1 MKILLFGE
9 FSGLHTNLKKG
20 LKENG
25 HEVTLISFGDDF
37 KNFDGDIMINPK
49 KFKNKYINF
58 INFQLSLFWLLRKL
72 KGYDIVQLIAIS
84 QLVIPRG
91 WLGYYFV
98 NILRKRNKK
107 IYLNSCGDDIFVIL
121 GFINQEYSPFQN
133 ELKAGLNWRLFHFC
147 KKSEYF
153 NSKKI
158 VNSLDGVIASNSTYH
173 SAYHTFENYKGYIP
187 MPTIVRD
194 YKKENIVK
202 GKVKIFFGIGS
213 RRPLKGVE
221 YILDALNKVRSIYPE
236 KVDITIVEK
245 VPYEEYINL
254 FEKCNIFIDQ
264 ACSYSYGMNA
274 LLGLGN
280 SKVVLSGN
288 EPIVEELL
296 GNSCPVQNIK
306 PNSEDIFNKL
316 ERLINNQELITE
328 IGSKSYDFA
337 RKFHIYNSVAKK
349 YELIWNQ

>member
-20 LKENG
+20 LEENG
-25 HEVTLISFGDDF
+25 HEVTMVSFGDDF
-37 KNFDGDIMINPK
+37 KSLPGDININPN

-58 INFQLSLFWLLRKL
+58 ISFQLSLFWLLRKL
-72 KGYDIVQLIAIS
+72 KGYDIVQLVAIS

-91 WLGYYFV
+91 RFGRYFV

-107 IYLNSCGDDIFVIL
+107 VYLNSCGDDIFVIL
-121 GFINQEYSPFQN
+121 GFIKQEYSPFQN
-133 ELKAGLNWRLFHFC
+133 EIKAGLNWRLFHFC

-153 NSKKI
+153 NSKRI
-158 VNSLDGVIASNSTYH
+158 VESLDGVIASNSTYH
-173 SAYHTFENYKGYIP
+173 NAYHTFENYKGYIP
-187 MPTIVRD
+187 MPTIVRED
-194 YKKENIVK
+194 KKENIVNE
-202 GKVKIFFGIGS
+202 KVKIFFGIGS

-221 YILDALNKVRSIYPE
+221 YILEALKKVETVYPE

-245 VPYEEYINL
+245 IPYQEYITL
-254 FEKCNIFIDQ
+254 FDECNIFIDQ

-306 PNSEDIFNKL
+306 PNSEDIFNKI
-316 ERLINNQELITE
+316 ERLINNQDLIPQ

-337 RKFHIYNSVAKK
+337 KEFHDYNSVAKK